1 MKTLQNLTIVFLFTH
16 VFSLHA
22 QKFKDESGA
31 GFIFGASGL
40 STLFL
45 ADIGDPIKETYIF
58 SPQFGLGTN
67 TVLSI
72 GFKQNITG
80 NLSYK
85 LIYQHFD
92 FGRKDI
98 KYSFKSNLNQL
109 SSKLSLNLFKLNT
122 RRFSAI
128 YIETGF
134 GYVYGTVINDNS
146 VQTPLKSYSLP
157 LGAGYKI
164 NLNPRFSMG
173 IEPEINYFFTG
184 KIDGKENTGS
194 LWPQDIATSISMTV
208 SYKLFNK
215 IKIEKKCFCDW
226 D

>member
-1 MKTLQNLTIVFLFTH
+1 MKNLQNLTFVFLFTH

-22 QKFKDESGA
+22 QKFKDESGS
-31 GFIFGASGL
+31 GFIFGTAGL

-45 ADIGDPIKETYIF
+45 GDIGDPIKETYIF

-67 TVLSI
+67 TVISI
-72 GFKQNITG
+72 GFKQYFTNKFA
-80 NLSYK
+80 YK

-98 KYSFKSNLNQL
+98 KYSFQSNLSQI
-109 SSKLSLNLFKLNT
+109 SSKLSYNLINLNT
-122 RRFSAI
+122 RRFSTI

-134 GYVYGTVINDNS
+134 GYTFGNVINDNIVPS
-146 VQTPLKSYSLP
+146 TLKTYSLP

-164 NLNPRFSMG
+164 NLNSGFSIG
-173 IEPEINYFFTG
+173 IEPEINYFFSG

-194 LWPQDIATSISMTV
+194 LWPQDIATSISLTF